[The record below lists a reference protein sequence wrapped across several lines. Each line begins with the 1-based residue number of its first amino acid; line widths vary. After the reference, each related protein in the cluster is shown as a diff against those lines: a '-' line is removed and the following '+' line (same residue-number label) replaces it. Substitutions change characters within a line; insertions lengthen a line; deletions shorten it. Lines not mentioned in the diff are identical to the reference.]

1 MTLLTLFQRSTRC
14 RISAVPVF
22 MSLSLYAVT
31 GGSLSAQSAS
41 EALPATSGN
50 QARMLRTE
58 SRAGAMLERE
68 RQPLSMVS
76 ADFDGD
82 GFADLAIGYGLNEGG
97 AIELMRGNPDAVAP
111 RSHASWLAAGRHEF
125 VAPFLAATE
134 LIQLPSRPDFLVQA
148 DLNGDGHRDLV
159 FATRGSSELQALMGT
174 GHGTFLPGLSSIVLP
189 GTVTAIAAYRP
200 GGLVLGEA
208 LVVGYEGKQGA
219 GVALVALG
227 KTGMRVAATYA
238 LPGAATAFAVADLD
252 DDFIPDTAIVAGGQL
267 LVLHGRDAIAGTGK
281 LETLPVSG
289 VESVAAGDFLFDR
302 HAGMQLGAT
311 TADGDVVILAHRGL
325 DSRPYTPGEI
335 LGARRGQRLNPGSP
349 SLAQLAGDTS
359 KEPWTV
365 VETDAQAAAHS
376 TGYAAPMLLRSRMSG
391 SGGDDLVVVNAAE
404 QRQVTISHA
413 GGTANRISSSPFSAS
428 HLTMST
434 MGADRVIAA
443 VAVRVNADGRA
454 GLAELRASDPKP
466 NFAVPSAGNTFYVN
480 TTADN
485 GGTTTDVDDGT
496 RCSLGSA
503 EVCTLRDAVSFVNV
517 DASDNISSLKSDT
530 IMIPSGTYPLT
541 WQAGT
546 VDSNGNAVTHLEV
559 LGPVTIVGDTAG
571 GVGVTIDASG
581 NDVAFTINPG
591 PYGSF
596 NSNGYSYIFDT
607 TMENITIINGNNPNN
622 LATNGNANDVGG
634 GINWDAYATGNLTL
648 TNVTIA
654 FCSVQ
659 YGGGGGLWVE
669 NSVGGGTGTVTLT
682 GGNIYANSTPE
693 EGGGVYV
700 AYPPPALSATNT
712 TFLYNTANPQVNTL
726 DPGGYGSG
734 GGLFITG
741 RPASSGTPQSTLS
754 GVTITSSGAAVEGG
768 GIYTNSGILLTG
780 SIVQGNSAGQWGGG
794 VYVEV
799 GDPELGTTITSTNIL
814 QNYAGTTGGGV
825 YVGADNPSG
834 GNSLTMGL
842 SRIFGNVSTSGT
854 TGLATAAPGA
864 ATATE
869 NWWGCNLGPTSSSCD
884 LADSGASTNPW
895 AILGLTDN
903 PTTITLGKSINLAVS
918 LNGDSNGDPISGAFP
933 AVATNYPYSYSVTGV
948 TESPALTSGTF
959 DSTGSGAATLTPTSS
974 GSGNVA
980 VTFDN
985 QTITVDLQ
993 VNGVDHFGVTA
1004 PSTATAGKA
1013 INVTVT
1019 AYDVG
1024 NNVVT
1029 GYTGTIHFTS
1039 TDEFAILPADAT
1051 LSSGTGTFSVT
1062 PKTSGAQTV
1071 SVIDTT
1077 VSTEFGTSNSIAVA
1091 PGATSHF
1098 ILSLPSPVTAYV
1110 TNSLTVTATDLYN
1123 NVTPSYTGTVKL
1135 TSSDPT
1141 FVNITGNGSL
1151 TGGVGSFNFSLST
1164 PGTRSITATD
1174 TVNSTIK
1181 GTGSIQVDAPV
1192 TLSASS
1198 LAFGSVQVGTIS
1210 ASQTL
1215 ILVNSGT
1222 VTLSISSISVTGANA
1237 SSFVFGNSCGTSLA
1251 AGTSCSIH
1259 GHFAPT
1265 TAGPLTAAITITDS
1279 AGNSPQSV
1287 ALTGT
1292 GVGPVVSLSATSISF
1307 AATSIGAS
1315 SNSQSVTLTNNGNAA
1330 LSITSIAVAGTNASS
1345 FVFANNCGTTLAAGA
1360 NCSIHGHFAPTKT
1373 GALTAGVTITDSAN
1387 TSPQSIA
1394 LKGTGLPPPVTLSA
1408 TSLTFASTAVGASSA
1423 SQTVVMTNSGTASLS
1438 IGSIAVTGVNA
1449 SSFVF
1454 ANGCG
1459 TSLAVG
1465 ANCTIHGHFAPT
1477 KTGAL
1482 TAAITIIDSAAT
1494 SPQTIT
1500 LSGTGLTPPVTLS
1513 ATSLSFGSV
1522 AVNTASGSQTVVM
1535 TNTGTATLAITSIT
1549 VTGTGASSFVF
1560 ANNCGTS
1567 LAVGANC
1574 TIHGH
1579 FAPTATGAVTA
1590 AVTITDSATGSPQ
1603 SIRLSGTG
1611 Q

>member
-1 MTLLTLFQRSTRC
+1 MTLLTLFQRSTYR
-14 RISAVPVF
+14 RNSAVPVF
-22 MSLSLYAVT
+22 LSLALFVAT
-31 GGSLSAQSAS
+31 SGELRGQSAS
-41 EALPATSGN
+41 ESLAATSGN
-50 QARMLRTE
+50 QAQVLRVG
-58 SRAGAMLERE
+58 SQAGATLERE
-68 RQPLSMVS
+68 RRPLSMVS

-82 GFADLAIGYGLNEGG
+82 GVADLAIGYGLNKGG
-97 AIELMRGNPDAVAP
+97 AIELMRGNRDAVAP
-111 RSHASWLAAGRHEF
+111 QSHASWLAAGRHEF
-125 VAPFLAATE
+125 VTPFLPATE
-134 LIQLPSRPDFLVQA
+134 LIQLPSKPDFLVQA

-159 FATRGSSELQALMGT
+159 FAAKGRSEVQALMET
-174 GHGTFLPGLSSIVLP
+174 GQGTFLPGLSSMVLP

-200 GGLVLGEA
+200 GGSVLGEA
-208 LVVGYEGKQGA
+208 LLVGYEGKQGS
-219 GVALVALG
+219 GVAIVALG
-227 KTGMRVAATYA
+227 KTGMRVAATYG
-238 LPGAATAFAVADLD
+238 LPGTATAFAVADLD
-252 DDFIPDTAIVAGGQL
+252 GDFIPDAAIVAGGRL
-267 LVLHGRDAIAGTGK
+267 LVLHGRDAIAGAGK

-289 VESVAAGDFLFDR
+289 VESVAAGEFLFDR
-302 HAGMQLGAT
+302 HAGMQLGAV

-335 LGARRGQRLNPGSP
+335 LGARRGQRLNPGSL

-365 VETDAQAAAHS
+365 VETDSQAGVHS
-376 TGYAAPMLLRSRMSG
+376 AGYGAPILLRTRMSG
-391 SGGDDLVVVNAAE
+391 SGGDDLEVVNPAE
-404 QRQVTISHA
+404 RRRVTISHA
-413 GGTANRISSSPFSAS
+413 GGNASPAISSAS
-428 HLTMST
+428 HLTWST
-434 MGADRVIAA
+434 MEADRVVAA

-454 GLAELRASDPKP
+454 GLAELTASDPKP
-466 NFAVPSAGNTFYVN
+466 SFTVPSAGNTFYVN

-485 GGTTTDVDDGT
+485 AGSSTDTDDGT

-503 EVCTLRDAVSFVNV
+503 EVCTLRDAVTFVNV
-517 DASDNISSLKSDT
+517 DASDNISSLESDT
-530 IMIPSGTYPLT
+530 IMIPAGTYPLT
-541 WQAGT
+541 WQAGA
-546 VDSNGNAVTHLEV
+546 VDSNSNAITHLEV
-559 LGPVTIVGDTAG
+559 LGPVTFVGETAG
-571 GVGVTIDASG
+571 GSGVTIDASA

-596 NSNGYSYIFDT
+596 NPNGYSYTFDT
-607 TMENITIINGNNPNN
+607 TLENISIINGANPNN
-622 LATNGNANDVGG
+622 LATNSNANDVGG
-634 GINWDAYATGNLTL
+634 GINWDAFGTGNLTL
-648 TNVTIA
+648 TNVTIEY
-654 FCSVQ
+654 CSVQ
-659 YGGGGGLWVE
+659 YGDGGGLWVE

-682 GGNIYANSTPE
+682 GGSIYANSTAE

-734 GGLFITG
+734 GGLFFNE
-741 RPASSGTPQSTLS
+741 RPASSGTPQSTLT
-754 GVTITSSGAAVEGG
+754 GVTITSNGAAVEGG

-780 SIVQGNSAGQWGGG
+780 SVVQSNLTGQWGGG

-799 GDPELGTTITSTNIL
+799 GDPELAATITGTDIV

-825 YVGADNPSG
+825 YVGDDSPSS
-834 GNSLTMGL
+834 GNSLAMSL
-842 SRIFGNVSTSGT
+842 SRIFGNVSPSGT
-854 TGLATAAPGA
+854 TGLATAPPGA

-869 NWWGCNLGPTSSSCD
+869 NWWGCNAGPIYRSTCD
-884 LADSGASTNPW
+884 LVDSGATATPW
-895 AILGLTDN
+895 AVLTFSAN
-903 PTTITLGKSINLAVS
+903 PTTIPLGQSINLAVD
-918 LNGDSNGDPISGAFP
+918 LNTDSNGSPISGAFP
-933 AVATNYPYSYSVTGV
+933 AVATNYPYSYSVTGIS
-948 TESPALTSGTF
+948 ESPALTSGTF
-959 DSTGSGAATLTPTSS
+959 DSTGSGSATLTPTSS
-974 GSGNVA
+974 GSGSVV

-985 QTITVDLQ
+985 QSATLDLQ

-1013 INVTVT
+1013 IEVTVT

-1039 TDEFAILPADAT
+1039 TDEFAVLPPDAT

-1071 SVIDTT
+1071 SVIDTA

-1091 PGATSHF
+1091 PGTTSRL
-1098 ILSLPSPVTAYV
+1098 ILSVPSPVTAYV

-1123 NVTPSYTGTVKL
+1123 NLTPSYTGTVKL
-1135 TSSDPT
+1135 TSSDGT
-1141 FVNITGNGSL
+1141 FVNETGTQPL
-1151 TGGVGSFNFSLST
+1151 TAGVGTFNFSLNT
-1164 PGTRSITATD
+1164 PGTQSVTATD
-1174 TVNSTIK
+1174 TVTSTIK
-1181 GTGSIQVDAPV
+1181 GTGSLKVDAPV

-1198 LAFGSVQVGTIS
+1198 LGFGSVEVGTTS

-1215 ILVNSGT
+1215 ILENSGT
-1222 VTLSISSISVTGANA
+1222 VALSIASISVTGANA
-1237 SSFVFGNSCGTSLA
+1237 SSFAFANTCGASLA

-1265 TAGPLTAAITITDS
+1265 TVGPLAAAITITDS
-1279 AGNSPQSV
+1279 AGNSPQSI

-1292 GVGPVVSLSATSISF
+1292 GVGPVVSLSATSIPF
-1307 AATSIGAS
+1307 AATSVGLS
-1315 SNSQSVTLTNNGNAA
+1315 SSSQSVTLTNTGNAA
-1330 LSITSIAVAGTNASS
+1330 LSITSIVVTGTNASS
-1345 FVFANNCGTTLAAGA
+1345 FVFANNCGTSLAAGA
-1360 NCSIHGHFAPTKT
+1360 NCTIHGHFAPTKT
-1373 GALTAGVTITDSAN
+1373 GALTAGVTITDNAN
-1387 TSPQSIA
+1387 ASPQSVA
-1394 LKGTGLPPPVTLSA
+1394 LKGTGLPAPVTLSA
-1408 TSLTFASTAVGASSA
+1408 TSVAFAATAVGASSV
-1423 SQTVVMTNSGTASLS
+1423 SQTVVMTNTGTASLS
-1438 IGSIAVTGVNA
+1438 ITSITMTGANA

-1454 ANGCG
+1454 ANSCG

-1494 SPQTIT
+1494 SPQTIL

-1513 ATSLSFGSV
+1513 ATSLSFGTV
-1522 AVNTASGSQTVVM
+1522 AVNAASGSQTVVM
-1535 TNTGTATLAITSIT
+1535 TNTGTAALTITSIA
-1549 VTGTGASSFVF
+1549 VTGTNASSFIF

-1579 FAPTATGAVTA
+1579 FAPTITGALTA
-1590 AVTITDSATGSPQ
+1590 AVTITDSASGSPQ